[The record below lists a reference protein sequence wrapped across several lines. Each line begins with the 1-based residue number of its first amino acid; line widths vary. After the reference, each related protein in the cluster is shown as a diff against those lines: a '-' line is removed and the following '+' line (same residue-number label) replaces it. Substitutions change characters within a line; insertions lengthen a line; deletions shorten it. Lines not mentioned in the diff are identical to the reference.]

1 MINGGK
7 MIKLLNVSK
16 VYGEGESAVHALKNI
31 TLDIPDSKLVSIIGK
46 SGSGKSTLINLIGAL
61 DTPTDGEISNDD
73 YSLTKLTND
82 ELAEY
87 RNKNVG
93 FIFQSFYLEPYFTVL
108 ENVEMPLLIAGVDK
122 KERRE
127 KAQVLIDKFGLSDK
141 TDKKANQLSGGQK
154 QRASIAR
161 ALIHEPKLILAD
173 EPTGSLD
180 IKNGEEVIAAL
191 REISTE
197 GRTVILV
204 THNIE
209 DARKADYIIELADGE
224 VVRTVDKSRGE
235 TL

>member
-1 MINGGK
+1 
-7 MIKLLNVSK
+7 MIKLQNVSK

-61 DTPTDGEISNDD
+61 DTPTEGEISNDD
-73 YSLTKLTND
+73 FSLTRLTND

-87 RNKNVG
+87 RNKNIG
-93 FIFQSFYLEPYFTVL
+93 FIFQSFYLEPYFTVM

-122 KERRE
+122 KVRRE

-154 QRASIAR
+154 QRTSIAR

-191 REISTE
+191 KEISAE

-209 DARKADYIIELADGE
+209 DAKKADYIIELADGE

>member
-1 MINGGK
+1 
-7 MIKLLNVSK
+7 MIKLTNVSK

-61 DTPTDGEISNDD
+61 DTPTEGEISNDD
-73 YSLTKLTND
+73 YRLTKLTSD

-108 ENVEMPLLIAGVDK
+108 ENVEMPLLIAGINK
-122 KERRE
+122 KVRRE

-209 DARKADYIIELADGE
+209 DAKKADYIIELADGE

>member
-1 MINGGK
+1 
-7 MIKLLNVSK
+7 MIKLQNVSK

-61 DTPTDGEISNDD
+61 DTPTEGEISNDD
-73 YSLTKLTND
+73 FSLTRLTND

-93 FIFQSFYLEPYFTVL
+93 FIFQSFYLEPYFTVM

-122 KERRE
+122 KVRRE
-127 KAQVLIDKFGLSDK
+127 KAQVLINKFGLSDK

-154 QRASIAR
+154 QRTSIAR

-180 IKNGEEVIAAL
+180 IKNGEEVIATL
-191 REISTE
+191 REISAE

-209 DARKADYIIELADGE
+209 DAKKADYIIELADGE
-224 VVRTVDKSRGE
+224 IVRIVDKSRGE
-235 TL
+235 AL

>member
-1 MINGGK
+1 
-7 MIKLLNVSK
+7 MIKLTNVSK

-73 YSLTKLTND
+73 YRLTELTSD

-93 FIFQSFYLEPYFTVL
+93 FIFQSFYLEPYFTVM

-122 KERRE
+122 KVRRE

-191 REISTE
+191 REISAE

-209 DARKADYIIELADGE
+209 DAKKADYIIELADGE

>member
-1 MINGGK
+1 
-7 MIKLLNVSK
+7 MIKLQNVSK

-61 DTPTDGEISNDD
+61 DTPTEGEISNDD
-73 YSLTKLTND
+73 FSLTRLTND

-87 RNKNVG
+87 RNKNIG
-93 FIFQSFYLEPYFTVL
+93 FIFQSFYLEPYFTVM

-122 KERRE
+122 KVRHE

-154 QRASIAR
+154 QRTSIAR

-191 REISTE
+191 REISSE

-209 DARKADYIIELADGE
+209 DAKKADYIIELADGE
-224 VVRTVDKSRGE
+224 IVRIVDKSRGE

>member
-1 MINGGK
+1 
-7 MIKLLNVSK
+7 MIKLQNVSK

-61 DTPTDGEISNDD
+61 DTPTEGEISNDD
-73 YSLTKLTND
+73 FSLTRLTND

-93 FIFQSFYLEPYFTVL
+93 FIFQSFYLEPYFTVM

-122 KERRE
+122 KVRRE
-127 KAQVLIDKFGLSDK
+127 KAQVLINKFGLSDK

-154 QRASIAR
+154 QRTSIAR

-191 REISTE
+191 REISAE

-209 DARKADYIIELADGE
+209 DAKKADYIIELADGE
-224 VVRTVDKSRGE
+224 IVRIVDKSRGE

>member
-1 MINGGK
+1 
-7 MIKLLNVSK
+7 MIKLQNVSK
-16 VYGEGESAVHALKNI
+16 VYGEGESAVHALKNV

-61 DTPTDGEISNDD
+61 DTPTEGEISNDD
-73 YSLTKLTND
+73 FSLTKLTND

-87 RNKNVG
+87 RNKNIG
-93 FIFQSFYLEPYFTVL
+93 FIFQSFYLEPYFTVM

-122 KERRE
+122 KIRRE
-127 KAQVLIDKFGLSDK
+127 KAQGLIDKFGLSDK

-154 QRASIAR
+154 QRTSIAR

-180 IKNGEEVIAAL
+180 NKNGEEVIATL
-191 REISTE
+191 REISAE

-209 DARKADYIIELADGE
+209 DAKKADYIIELADGE
-224 VVRTVDKSRGE
+224 IVRIVDKSRGE
-235 TL
+235 AL

>member
-1 MINGGK
+1 
-7 MIKLLNVSK
+7 MIKLTNVSK

-61 DTPTDGEISNDD
+61 DTPTEGEIINDD
-73 YSLTKLTND
+73 YRLTELTSD

-122 KERRE
+122 KARRE

-209 DARKADYIIELADGE
+209 DAKKADYIIELADGE

>member
-1 MINGGK
+1 

-87 RNKNVG
+87 RNKNIG
-93 FIFQSFYLEPYFTVL
+93 FIFQSFYLEPYFTVM

-122 KERRE
+122 KVRRE

>member
-1 MINGGK
+1 
-7 MIKLLNVSK
+7 MIKLTNVSK

-87 RNKNVG
+87 RNKNIG
-93 FIFQSFYLEPYFTVL
+93 FIFQSFYLEPYFTVM

-122 KERRE
+122 KVRRE

>member
-1 MINGGK
+1 
-7 MIKLLNVSK
+7 MIKLQNVSK
-16 VYGEGESAVHALKNI
+16 VYGEGESAVHALKNV

-61 DTPTDGEISNDD
+61 DTPTEGEISNDD
-73 YSLTKLTND
+73 FSLTRLTND

-87 RNKNVG
+87 RNKNIG
-93 FIFQSFYLEPYFTVL
+93 FIFQSFYLEPYFTVM

-122 KERRE
+122 KVRRE
-127 KAQVLIDKFGLSDK
+127 KAQGLIDKFGLSDK

-154 QRASIAR
+154 QRTSIAR

-180 IKNGEEVIAAL
+180 NKNGEEVIAAL
-191 REISTE
+191 REISAE

-209 DARKADYIIELADGE
+209 DAKKADYIIELADGE

>member
-1 MINGGK
+1 
-7 MIKLLNVSK
+7 MIKLTNVSK

-61 DTPTDGEISNDD
+61 DTPTEGEISNDD
-73 YSLTKLTND
+73 YRLTKLTSD

-108 ENVEMPLLIAGVDK
+108 ENVEMPLLIAGIDK
-122 KERRE
+122 KVRRE

-209 DARKADYIIELADGE
+209 DAKKADYIIELADGE

>member
-1 MINGGK
+1 
-7 MIKLLNVSK
+7 MIKLQNVSK

-61 DTPTDGEISNDD
+61 DTPTEGEISNDD
-73 YSLTKLTND
+73 FSLTKLTND

-87 RNKNVG
+87 RNKNIG
-93 FIFQSFYLEPYFTVL
+93 FIFQSFYLEPYFTVM

-122 KERRE
+122 KIRRE
-127 KAQVLIDKFGLSDK
+127 KAQGLIDKFGLSDK

-154 QRASIAR
+154 QRTSIAR

-180 IKNGEEVIAAL
+180 NKNGEEVIATL
-191 REISTE
+191 REISAE

-209 DARKADYIIELADGE
+209 DAKKADYIIELADGE
-224 VVRTVDKSRGE
+224 IVRIVDKSRGE
-235 TL
+235 AL

>member
-1 MINGGK
+1 
-7 MIKLLNVSK
+7 MIKLTNVSK

-73 YSLTKLTND
+73 YRLTKLTSD

-209 DARKADYIIELADGE
+209 DAKKADYIIELADGE
-224 VVRTVDKSRGE
+224 VVRTVDTSRGE

>member
-1 MINGGK
+1 
-7 MIKLLNVSK
+7 MIKLTNVSK

-61 DTPTDGEISNDD
+61 DTPTEGEISNDD
-73 YSLTKLTND
+73 YRLTRLTCD

-122 KERRE
+122 KVRRE

-209 DARKADYIIELADGE
+209 DAKKADYIIELADGE